1 MRYVRMIAT
10 VNVGSTKSR
19 AKMNGWFEKWE
30 VERRRRVKEKA
41 NKHGIVGFRD
51 KEYW

>member
-1 MRYVRMIAT
+1 MIAT

-30 VERRRRVKEKA
+30 GEKKRRQKEGIDAERG
-41 NKHGIVGFRD
+41 GIVAYRHE
-51 KEYW
+51 EYW